1 MAIATAMPNGF
12 FGNTQEIYVE
22 VASYSVVPPEK
33 IRQYWNVYT
42 TTFRRL
48 VDPTAFRLE
57 NFWWHVWGSD
67 RRNLSGP
74 ALAKLFKEFS
84 NGPTVVP
91 LTLPSNR
98 HESQALITDRRE
110 LDGTGPQPP
119 LPPDSSSGQVSA
131 SSESRK
137 APTPSS
143 SRPPPPHPILK
154 KSRGPSASGPRP
166 TARFASP
173 PCRNDQ
179 SGGDG
184 SEARSTTAAVTPS
197 DMPPPPLP
205 STAKQKRTAA
215 PAAAVSVTEMP
226 PPPLPSTARLKQ
238 TVAPAAVV
246 SAAEMPPPPLPS
258 AKAKRTLPPIS
269 AVTGPDMRPPPPT
282 SPLRE
287 KANSTGRKVVAATA
301 VSRRR
306 PVVMRRQS
314 SQSSTGSDTGSRVT
328 SLANPSAKQQGNKR
342 QTSTTA
348 QLLGHGSLSPQAGE
362 PGAYV
367 QSAGKRPAKA
377 AASKRSSPRTVS
389 VQTVNQPDEAAVS
402 QSPQTTSPPRIST
415 ADVRDGFVSQE
426 TARIRKEAVQQ
437 PAAVPPPVAGFVAD
451 TPMVRSRSNNEGPY
465 RLREPGVALLPSQ
478 ATSSV
483 AMFTTTARGQFDSET
498 VKPEPTVPEPRD
510 IPDRVKFASQP
521 SSSGLLD
528 LQFRPTPP
536 NPSPPIPFGRSRSEL
551 TLLLER
557 EKTRKGEGS

>member
-1 MAIATAMPNGF
+1 M
-12 FGNTQEIYVE
+12 
-22 VASYSVVPPEK
+22 
-33 IRQYWNVYT
+33 
-42 TTFRRL
+42 
-48 VDPTAFRLE
+48 
-57 NFWWHVWGSD
+57 
-67 RRNLSGP
+67 
-74 ALAKLFKEFS
+74 
-84 NGPTVVP
+84 
-91 LTLPSNR
+91 
-98 HESQALITDRRE
+98 LITDRRE
-110 LDGTGPQPP
+110 IDGTGPQPT
-119 LPPDSSSGQVSA
+119 LPSDSGSGQESA
-131 SSESRK
+131 SSENRK

-179 SGGDG
+179 NSDGG
-184 SEARSTTAAVTPS
+184 EARSTTAVVTPS

-205 STAKQKRTAA
+205 STSKQKQTVA

-226 PPPLPSTARLKQ
+226 PPPLPSSAKQKQ
-238 TVAPAAVV
+238 TVAPATVV
-246 SAAEMPPPPLPS
+246 SATS
-258 AKAKRTLPPIS
+258 TKTKKTLPQLS
-269 AVTGPDMRPPPPT
+269 AVTGPEMRPPPPT

-287 KANSTGRKVVAATA
+287 KANSSGRKVVAATA

-314 SQSSTGSDTGSRVT
+314 SQSSTGSDTGPRVT
-328 SLANPSAKQQGNKR
+328 GLVNPSAKQQGNKR

-348 QLLGHGSLSPQAGE
+348 QPLGHGSLSPQTGE
-362 PGAYV
+362 PEAYV
-367 QSAGKRPAKA
+367 KSTGKRPAKA
-377 AASKRSSPRTVS
+377 AASKRSNSRKVS
-389 VQTVNQPDEAAVS
+389 VRTVNQPDEAAVA
-402 QSPQTTSPPRIST
+402 QNPQTTSPPRIST
-415 ADVRDGFVSQE
+415 ADVKDGFVSQE
-426 TARIRKEAVQQ
+426 AARLRRKAVQK

-451 TPMVRSRSNNEGPY
+451 TPMVRSSSNEGPY

-498 VKPEPTVPEPRD
+498 VKPEPAVPEPRD
-510 IPDRVKFASQP
+510 IPDRVKFAAQP
-521 SSSGLLD
+521 SSSVLLD

-557 EKTRKGEGS
+557 EKARKSESS